1 MKRQLVL
8 RLEAEAG
15 IAEAVNF
22 YLLQSDGRKQN
33 FIQALDAVFDSLL
46 LSPRLYAIRFKN
58 IRRVNIPKFS
68 YALCYEVVEAVDPI
82 TSEPVEQIIL
92 LRFFHERSNI
102 TASNFE

>member
-33 FIQALDAVFDSLL
+33 FIQALDAVLDSLL
-46 LSPRLYAIRFKN
+46 LSPHLYAVRFKN

-68 YALCYEVVEAVDPI
+68 YALWYEVVEAIHPI
-82 TSEPVEQIIL
+82 TNEPVEQIIL
-92 LRFFHERSNI
+92 LRFFHERRNV
-102 TASNFE
+102 TPHDFG